1 MNLRYQETFC
11 IIFLLCTSITLGE
24 DFDFVPE
31 SNDDVETGVH
41 CLPTEKT
48 IQLSVSLR
56 SKHWKHV
63 STDLKQRT
71 ITKLAEYFSV
81 PEIACGE
88 MSARES
94 EEIVRNLER
103 HLGELD
109 SIIDIDIFSTK
120 KAPLSYKKQTR
131 PKREVEVDDEYDYDY
146 DDEDDQGDTT
156 EIPHARRHHHG
167 SSEYSTKSA
176 HSSPTHAT
184 NKHTNSDGHVSE
196 KHHHHQQQHQQ
207 QPQQNHAKHHSN
219 DGKVMGHGRG
229 GTSEHRKS
237 PVMVSVTSS
246 TTTATLPKHKHN
258 HGLYDQVKERSA
270 KKHAAALGHNRQPE
284 HNVKPVTE
292 PSIDG
297 GSFTP
302 PDLRESVSQLESTI
316 SKTIAN
322 NEQLKKDEETLLARK
337 SKHKRIDIERIVET
351 ELLLPEI
358 ERLQDEV
365 FRDDYVIEDVV
376 RGPKFYDYSTQPQL
390 DGVGKFV
397 PLEPQVDA
405 GKQLT
410 STVTS
415 VNRSTLKLTT
425 VKPVSVTVR
434 KSTTASPITTTSRS
448 VPSLNTLGSRSST
461 SEGTTQPSLT
471 VTVRMQHKSEAA
483 QSFLTTKLPHPAV
496 TPVVSSIDADED
508 EPSRSDVTTTI
519 GTISMTSMAP
529 VPHHKSVPMGTSSIL
544 AKNEEQPA
552 TQVTPATVLTTTP
565 FTRAK
570 AIPTNS
576 MDMSSATATIPVT
589 TVSTTTAST
598 TTTITEGTTNSAASF
613 TSATNTRS
621 TNTVASVPLV
631 KVS

>member
-1 MNLRYQETFC
+1 MNLRYQEMFC

-31 SNDDVETGVH
+31 ANDDVETGVH
-41 CLPTEKT
+41 CLSTEKT

-56 SKHWKHV
+56 SKSWKHV
-63 STDLKQRT
+63 PTDLKQRT
-71 ITKLAEYFSV
+71 IIKLAEYFSI

-88 MSARES
+88 MPASES
-94 EEIVRNLER
+94 EEIVRNLKT
-103 HLGELD
+103 HLAELRD
-109 SIIDIDIFSTK
+109 IMDIDIGWWSTK
-120 KAPLSYKKQTR
+120 KTPLSNKKMVR
-131 PKREVEVDDEYDYDY
+131 PKREAEFDEEYDYDY
-146 DDEDDQGDTT
+146 DDEDDQGETT
-156 EIPHARRHHHG
+156 ETPHARRHHHG

-196 KHHHHQQQHQQ
+196 KHHHHQQKQQH
-207 QPQQNHAKHHSN
+207 HAN

-237 PVMVSVTSS
+237 PVMVSVTSP
-246 TTTATLPKHKHN
+246 TTTATSPKRKHS

-270 KKHAAALGHNRQPE
+270 KKQAAALGHNHLPE
-284 HNVKPVTE
+284 RNVKPVTE
-292 PSIDG
+292 PSIGG

-390 DGVGKFV
+390 DGAGKFI

-410 STVTS
+410 STDTS

-425 VKPVSVTVR
+425 VKPVSVTVS
-434 KSTTASPITTTSRS
+434 KSTTASPVTTTSRS
-448 VPSLNTLGSRSST
+448 VPSLTTLGSSST
-461 SEGTTQPSLT
+461 RASERTTQSSLT
-471 VTVRMQHKSEAA
+471 STVPMQYKSETA
-483 QSFLTTKLPHPAV
+483 QSFLTTNLPHPAI

-519 GTISMTSMAP
+519 GTISMTSLIP
-529 VPHHKSVPMGTSSIL
+529 NPHHKPVPLVTSSML
-544 AKNEEQPA
+544 ARNEEQPA
-552 TQVTPATVLTTTP
+552 TKASPTAVLTTTP
-565 FTRAK
+565 FSRAK
-570 AIPTNS
+570 MVPTDS
-576 MDMSSATATIPVT
+576 MDLSSATTTIPVT
-589 TVSTTTAST
+589 AVSITTAIT
-598 TTTITEGTTNSAASF
+598 TTTNITEGTTNPAESSA
-613 TSATNTRS
+613 SATNTRS
-621 TNTVASVPLV
+621 TNIVAFVPLV